1 MLKTYSK
8 HLKAFTAASD
18 SLRFLESPGDSIMV
32 QPVVQPVGNWAA
44 DIKVMIPETAILLRV
59 QDLQQSLKWPGS
71 GRFHQGQRW
80 YWGFTSPTCKKVG
93 EKMKRCSNQRRRQQ
107 IFDNSESSQLK
118 KDLHAY
124 LDLTVARVGFQDMFV
139 RILQDN
145 CNQVY
150 NTLQYV
156 FFAHRFARTQW
167 RW

>member
-1 MLKTYSK
+1 M
-8 HLKAFTAASD
+8 
-18 SLRFLESPGDSIMV
+18 
-32 QPVVQPVGNWAA
+32 GNWAA

-59 QDLQQSLKWPGS
+59 QYLQQSLG
-71 GRFHQGQRW
+71 GLGGQSWSPSRLRQISPRTTVIL
-80 YWGFTSPTCKKVG
+80 GFTSPTCKKVG
-93 EKMKRCSNQRRRQQ
+93 EKMKRCSNQRRHQQ

-156 FFAHRFARTQW
+156 FLRIVSPGHNEDGKCAFWHFGK
-167 RW
+167 